1 MFEGGLILDEVIV
14 RYQTTTNTENTR
26 IIPVD
31 ETGLNLDL
39 RDIVEID
46 LLPLIWCT
54 KLEKITI
61 QHNHMKELDLTP
73 LSRCIN
79 LEVLRLSDNQLVS
92 IDLEPLSD
100 CPHLRELDLSNN
112 ALRSIDLS
120 PLFHCSE
127 LTELKFDDSAV
138 LTADLLLRSIG
149 SWPDVLVDK
158 FHKILWKA
166 SEP

>member
-1 MFEGGLILDEVIV
+1 MDEVII
-14 RYQTTTNTENTR
+14 RYQTSTAAEKTRVTR
-26 IIPVD
+26 ID
-31 ETGLNLDL
+31 EIGLNLDL

-61 QHNHMKELDLTP
+61 RHNHLKTIDLHP
-73 LSRCIN
+73 LSKCIN
-79 LEVLRLSDNQLVS
+79 LEILRLSDNHLVN
-92 IDLEPLSD
+92 IDLEPLSE
-100 CPHLRELDLSNN
+100 CPHLREIDLSNN
-112 ALRSIDLS
+112 ALRTIDLS

-127 LTELKFDDSAV
+127 LSEIKFDDSSV

-158 FHKILWKA
+158 FHKILWKT

>member
-1 MFEGGLILDEVIV
+1 MDEVII
-14 RYQTTTNTENTR
+14 RYQTTTNTEKTR
-26 IIPVD
+26 VTQID
-31 ETGLNLDL
+31 EIRLNLDL

-54 KLEKITI
+54 KLEKLTI
-61 QHNHMKELDLTP
+61 QHNHMKAIDLTP
-73 LSRCIN
+73 LSKCVN
-79 LEVLRLSDNQLVS
+79 LEILRLSNNQLTS

-100 CPHLRELDLSNN
+100 CPHLSELDLTNN
-112 ALRSIDLS
+112 AFRTIDLS

-127 LTELKFDDSAV
+127 LAEIKFDDSAV